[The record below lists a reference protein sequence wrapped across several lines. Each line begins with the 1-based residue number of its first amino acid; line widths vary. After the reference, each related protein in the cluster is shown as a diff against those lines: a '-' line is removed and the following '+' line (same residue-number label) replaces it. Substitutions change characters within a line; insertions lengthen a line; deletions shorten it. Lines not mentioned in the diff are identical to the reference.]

1 LPRECHFSGKKR
13 KPCGGNSSIALASG
27 IAVWRTLKS
36 WCHIPF
42 RTLRSKLVFSFLVVV
57 LAGGAGFSAIG
68 IQMVGNTIISEAQ
81 KKVRHDMDSA
91 WMIYNE
97 KLTRMK
103 DVLNLSAKRD
113 LILRSVAKGEIQILR
128 QELERVRRD
137 YGFDILALV
146 DSKGEVLTRT
156 RPPYV
161 AQDYKGNDE
170 LVRRAL
176 AKEAVSSTE
185 IVSQYEL
192 AREGMDLARQAY
204 MEFVPTPKAKGR
216 PENKETSGMI
226 LKAAAPILDIN
237 NNILGV
243 IYGGILINRNYEIV
257 DKIKDIVFRGE
268 RYKGK
273 DTGSATIFQWDLRI
287 STNVRDKNGLRAIG
301 TRVATEVYDQV
312 LENGRAWID
321 RAFVVNDWYIAA
333 YEPIRNIRGEIIGI
347 LYVGTLEEPYTDM
360 RKNVIYSFLGF
371 SLLGLVLVLFLSY
384 IIARS
389 VTRPVD
395 KLLKATQVIA
405 EGDFS
410 HEVSIEAQ
418 DEVGHLAASFNR
430 MTRTLK
436 ATMEQLYVVN
446 TKLQELNRHYLEMVG
461 FITHELTQP
470 LGVLKGFLILLEDE
484 SLGPL
489 ANPKQRQAIGTMLRN
504 VNALINMIQK
514 YLQLGRI
521 ESGRMEINKVRIPV
535 FQEAVAPILEDE
547 KQQFEARKMEV
558 AIENEEKFR
567 GAEEEADPVLLRI
580 VFSNLIGNALKYGRE
595 GGKIWIGF
603 REEPS
608 ALVFYVKNEGQG
620 IPADKL
626 SFVFE
631 KFARLEGELERR
643 RRGTGLGLFNAKEIV
658 EKHGGKIWAESEEGK
673 WANFIFT
680 IPKGA
685 KANRVG

>member
-1 LPRECHFSGKKR
+1 
-13 KPCGGNSSIALASG
+13 
-27 IAVWRTLKS
+27 
-36 WCHIPF
+36 
-42 RTLRSKLVFSFLVVV
+42 
-57 LAGGAGFSAIG
+57 
-68 IQMVGNTIISEAQ
+68 
-81 KKVRHDMDSA
+81 
-91 WMIYNE
+91 
-97 KLTRMK
+97 
-103 DVLNLSAKRD
+103 
-113 LILRSVAKGEIQILR
+113 
-128 QELERVRRD
+128 
-137 YGFDILALV
+137 
-146 DSKGEVLTRT
+146 
-156 RPPYV
+156 
-161 AQDYKGNDE
+161 
-170 LVRRAL
+170 
-176 AKEAVSSTE
+176 
-185 IVSQYEL
+185 
-192 AREGMDLARQAY
+192 
-204 MEFVPTPKAKGR
+204 
-216 PENKETSGMI
+216 
-226 LKAAAPILDIN
+226 
-237 NNILGV
+237 
-243 IYGGILINRNYEIV
+243 
-257 DKIKDIVFRGE
+257 
-268 RYKGK
+268 
-273 DTGSATIFQWDLRI
+273 
-287 STNVRDKNGLRAIG
+287 
-301 TRVATEVYDQV
+301 
-312 LENGRAWID
+312 
-321 RAFVVNDWYIAA
+321 
-333 YEPIRNIRGEIIGI
+333 
-347 LYVGTLEEPYTDM
+347 M